1 MKLWEYVLER
11 LGKGRARRRIIV
23 KYDFDEIIDR
33 KNTNSENIEGF
44 RSYMFGAYPN
54 IEFSYRDDEF
64 IRMWVADME
73 FATPPEVREAIKN
86 RVDKKIFG
94 YTMIYDKGYYE
105 ALDSWN
111 RRLYDWSFP
120 EDELVISPGVIPAL
134 YELVGDIVES
144 DEKIIL
150 HVPAYGF
157 FRHAAGFNGR
167 ELVRSDLKCDEG
179 RFSVDFGDLER
190 KASDPKAKLLFWCNP
205 HNPTGRMWTEDE
217 LKTVAGIV
225 ERHDLWIIS
234 DEIHCDLIRQGK
246 KHIPMG
252 KVMPEYKKLIT
263 CMSASKTF
271 NMAGMMFSNIF
282 IRDDGLRSTFV
293 GHDKTVG
300 AINPISLAAN
310 QAAYESGSDW
320 LSQLKTYIDDNF
332 EYMVKYFKDNI
343 PEIVCYVP
351 EATYLAWV
359 NFGNVLPDI
368 DDLSLFFARE
378 AGVLLEGG
386 NRLFVGNAE
395 GYARL
400 NLAMPRS
407 MIKMGLER
415 IVCAIKKHKS

>member
-1 MKLWEYVLER
+1 
-11 LGKGRARRRIIV
+11 
-23 KYDFDEIIDR
+23 
-33 KNTNSENIEGF
+33 
-44 RSYMFGAYPN
+44 MFGDYPD
-54 IEFSYRDDEF
+54 IKLPCPDEEL

-73 FATPPEVREAIKN
+73 FATPPEVRKAIKD

-94 YTMIYDKGYYE
+94 YTMIYDRAYYKV
-105 ALDSWN
+105 LDSWN
-111 RRLYDWSFP
+111 KKLYDWSFP
-120 EDELVISPGVIPAL
+120 EEELVISPGVIPAL
-134 YELVGDIVES
+134 YELVGDIVEP

-157 FRHAAGFNGR
+157 FRHAARFNGR
-167 ELVRSDLKCDEG
+167 ELVCSDLRRDEG
-179 RFSVDFGDLER
+179 RFAVDFVDLER

-217 LKTVAGIV
+217 LKMVAGIV
-225 ERHDLWIIS
+225 RKYDLWVIS
-234 DEIHCDLIRQGK
+234 DEIHCDLIRQGM

-252 KVMPEYKKLIT
+252 KVMPEYSKLIT

-282 IRDDGLRSTFV
+282 IRDVGLRSTFIS
-293 GHDKTVG
+293 HDKTVG

-310 QAAYESGSDW
+310 QAAYESGFDW
-320 LSQLKTYIDDNF
+320 LDQLKTYIDGNF
-332 EYMVKYFKDNI
+332 ECMVNYLGDNA
-343 PEIVCYVP
+343 PEVVCYVP

-359 NFGNVLPDI
+359 DFSKSLPDV

-378 AGVLLEGG
+378 AGVLLESG

-407 MIKMGLER
+407 IMKKGLER
-415 IVCAIKKHKS
+415 IAGAIRRHRGEALG